1 MEELLR
7 QILNELQQQRSP
19 LGFGASPTP
28 KYIYAN
34 IQPDG
39 TLWYHWNHAEN
50 KPEPIRDDCLTC
62 KVLAVKIKS
71 KEFKGKEKP
80 KLLVS
85 VMGDRPYIIE
95 TGIETVFAKSLLTV
109 LAQTPATTL
118 KRPISITVQAG
129 DSEKVLFCRVY
140 DADGAKLMVNPY
152 GENEDWGAVIAAAIS
167 NVEAAAGKQ
176 SIPDTEKVTPRPA
189 APDLVLT
196 PPPVEGE
203 KPHGG
208 VVDKIKDLFR
218 RASTLEQVDQAHAWA
233 QDERQMAAIAAIPGI
248 YADVARWKAEASRR
262 VMQSTFASTPE
273 NDVSSTLIAIEAEL
287 DRLKWTKEDGKKYL
301 LEKYGVR
308 SRQQL
313 TDAQLVEFLT
323 ALKALEVGRGDD
335 WDDF

>member
-7 QILNELQQQRSP
+7 QILSELQQQRSP

-39 TLWYHWNHAEN
+39 ALWYHWNHAEN

-109 LAQTPATTL
+109 LAQTPAATL

-152 GENEDWGAVIAAAIS
+152 REDEDWGSVIAAAID

-176 SIPDTEKVTPRPA
+176 SIPDTEKVTPRSA
-189 APDLVLT
+189 DPDLVLT

-203 KPHGG
+203 KPNGG

-218 RASTLEQVDQAHAWA
+218 RASTLEQVEQAHAWA
-233 QDERQMAAIAAIPGI
+233 QDERQHSAIADIPGI
-248 YADVARWKAEASRR
+248 YKSVAQWKAEASRR
-262 VMQSTFASTPE
+262 VMQATLSPIET
-273 NDVSSTLIAIEAEL
+273 DVSSTLIAIEAEL
-287 DRLKWTKEDGKKYL
+287 ERLKWTKVDGKKYL

-323 ALKALEVGRGDD
+323 ALKALEVGQGDD